1 MIDMKK
7 IKFGLI
13 VNLLYGIVIIS
24 SPVYAQNT
32 ASPANLKFAVV
43 NFQKIFREAAA
54 TRSIPPQVAKLKAK
68 FESQFKD
75 IQKKLQAAERDLQN
89 QRAILSPDAYAEKQK
104 LFKQNINGAQRDVQ
118 TVQRMVGRAEGDAY
132 KIVRSEF
139 HKITREIAK
148 ERSLDLIFP
157 RSGLIHVHARYDI
170 SDAVLKRLNKR
181 LPSVKVKL
189 PPQRTGGAAKPP
201 RKKK

>member
-13 VNLLYGIVIIS
+13 VNLLCGIVIIS

-104 LFKQNINGAQRDVQ
+104 LFKQSAMCRQCREWSVAPRVMRTKSFEANFIRSQ
-118 TVQRMVGRAEGDAY
+118 GRSQ
-132 KIVRSEF
+132 K
-139 HKITREIAK
+139 K
-148 ERSLDLIFP
+148 DL
-157 RSGLIHVHARYDI
+157 LI
-170 SDAVLKRLNKR
+170 
-181 LPSVKVKL
+181 
-189 PPQRTGGAAKPP
+189 
-201 RKKK
+201 